1 MEDLWSYVFSLQV
14 RCPDSSLQPRCHMLV
29 NHRDTLPSIPKGAAA
44 VKNNI
49 SDLRHLDFF
58 QLKVKT
64 KLWTILIPIPN
75 RGMLGWFWNAVG
87 AKISWVHEK
96 TEHSLFWGRHCQ
108 ICQLWGHTNLQL
120 LFSKHLLFVVIDNS
134 ILGKAVKAP
143 VGYSQHFNLLRLF
156 FFFFA

>member
-1 MEDLWSYVFSLQV
+1 M
-14 RCPDSSLQPRCHMLV
+14 
-29 NHRDTLPSIPKGAAA
+29 
-44 VKNNI
+44 
-49 SDLRHLDFF
+49 DFF

-143 VGYSQHFNLLRLF
+143 VGYSQHFNLLWLF
-156 FFFFA
+156 FFFLHRLQVVPSIAVSPLPHYDLRASSNRRKLRGIHYISLYHHLSAFVG